1 MFGFLTGGFKFI
13 KWALVIGFFAVLGFL
28 GWQYHKGTQGR
39 IDQLLAANQ
48 VLISNN
54 ATLEQNNSTLKEGID
69 AANNTVTR
77 LEETYERIR
86 QDYDELQGEFQVI
99 RLQNDELAN
108 RLGRHEL
115 DVLAARKPALVE
127 NVINNATKA
136 AFRCFELQSGAPLT
150 ESERNAK
157 TDREFNSE
165 CPWLFGAVG
174 GN

>member
-1 MFGFLTGGFKFI
+1 MFGFLAGGFKFI
-13 KWALVIGFFAVLGFL
+13 KWALVIGFFAVIAFL

-48 VLISNN
+48 VLIGNN
-54 ATLEQNNSTLKEGID
+54 ATLEQNNANLKDGIET
-69 AANNTVTR
+69 ANDTVTR
-77 LEETYERIR
+77 LEETYQRIQ
-86 QDYDELQGEFQVI
+86 QDYQELQGEFQVI
-99 RLQNDELAN
+99 RLQNDELAT

-127 NVINNATKA
+127 GVINKATQA

-150 ESERNAK
+150 ESERNAT

-165 CPWLFGAVG
+165 CPWLFGAAS